1 MSSLLEGLSQTWLTI
16 QGTLFSWLKEELG
29 ELTEKQQ
36 KLITVLEVIRLENY
50 LSNSR
55 GFVGCPL
62 SNLELLCTHQTNIVG
77 VLVITVFTYF

>member
-36 KLITVLEVIRLENY
+36 NLVTVLEVIRLENY
-50 LSNSR
+50 LFQYPS
-55 GFVGCPL
+55 FVGRPPADR
-62 SNLELLCTHQTNIVG
+62 IVIAIS
-77 VLVITVFTYF
+77 LYISLRTVENQ